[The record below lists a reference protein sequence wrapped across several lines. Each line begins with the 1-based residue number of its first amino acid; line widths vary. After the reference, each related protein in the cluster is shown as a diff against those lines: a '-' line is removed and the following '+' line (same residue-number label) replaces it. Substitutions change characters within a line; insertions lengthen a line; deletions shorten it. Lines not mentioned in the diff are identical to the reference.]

1 MTLYNIIAPPPSYLP
16 FPQKQN
22 TFKFIVRSLQL
33 FLKHR
38 VENIYFSKRL
48 NPQLNST
55 PKNDPH
61 LRDLIA
67 LSPVVKIHSGYCNNL
82 ECKHVLKSLQ

>member
-1 MTLYNIIAPPPSYLP
+1 MTLYNIIAPPPLYLP
-16 FPQKQN
+16 FPQKTKYFQIYC
-22 TFKFIVRSLQL
+22 KKPAII
-33 FLKHR
+33 LKHQ

-67 LSPVVKIHSGYCNNL
+67 LSPFVKIHSGYCNNL